1 MSTKDVIQALGER
14 NQKVA
19 VAESI
24 TGGAV
29 LSELISI
36 PGASAVISGGI
47 VSYQTESKINVLG
60 VSAQVIATSGVISEQ
75 TAIEMAVAVRAKFDA
90 DIAVATTGVAGP
102 DLQDAEPVGRVFIAV
117 ASAHG
122 SWVESYL
129 FAGDRAQIRAAAVQ
143 AAIALLG
150 KHSGS

>member
-60 VSAQVIATSGVISEQ
+60 VPAQVIATSGVISEQ

-90 DIAVATTGVAGP
+90 DIAVATTGVAVP
-102 DLQDAEPVGRVFIAV
+102 ESQDGEPVGRVFIAV
-117 ASAHG
+117 ASAHC

-129 FAGDRAQIRAAAVQ
+129 FIGDRAQIRAAAVQ

>member
-60 VSAQVIATSGVISEQ
+60 VPAQVIASSGVISEQ

-102 DLQDAEPVGRVFIAV
+102 DSQDGELVGRVFIAV

-129 FAGDRAQIRAAAVQ
+129 FAGDRAQIRAATVQ

>member
-14 NQKVA
+14 NKKVA

-60 VSAQVIATSGVISEQ
+60 VPAQVIATSGVISEQ

-102 DLQDAEPVGRVFIAV
+102 ESQDGEPVGLVFIAV

-129 FAGDRAQIRAAAVQ
+129 FIGDRAQIRAAAVQ

>member
-60 VSAQVIATSGVISEQ
+60 VPAQVIATSGVIS
-75 TAIEMAVAVRAKFDA
+75 
-90 DIAVATTGVAGP
+90 
-102 DLQDAEPVGRVFIAV
+102 
-117 ASAHG
+117 
-122 SWVESYL
+122 
-129 FAGDRAQIRAAAVQ
+129 
-143 AAIALLG
+143 
-150 KHSGS
+150 